1 MATVASLARD
11 IEEKLSRHTSTRSSP
26 IMTRRSK
33 AANQNAASR
42 LLEEAVAREF
52 AGKDDDDDDDD
63 DDNDAEVAAA
73 ALNDSG
79 FGDGRQS
86 GSNSSPESAAA
97 TAEIFLQ
104 ADKILTMKGDL
115 ACETSAAS

>member
-52 AGKDDDDDDDD
+52 AGKDDDDD